1 MDFTINF
8 DRMPD
13 YVLIQTEGVVE
24 VAEFNRLMAE
34 LTSSPRWVKG
44 TPQIVDHRKLDMDR
58 LRSEDMQRI
67 RLIVESYR
75 DRLGEGK
82 AAFVVGS
89 RAVYGFARMYE
100 LVGGRE
106 IHGDLAVVDTIED
119 AARWLGHTT
128 EEAP

>member
-24 VAEFNRLMAE
+24 VAGFDRLMAG
-34 LTSSPRWVKG
+34 LTFSPRWVKG
-44 TPQIVDHRKLDMDR
+44 TPQIVDHRKLDLDR

-67 RLIVESYR
+67 RIIVESYR

-82 AAFVVGS
+82 VAFVVGS

-100 LVGGRE
+100 LVGGGE
-106 IHGDLAVVDTIED
+106 IHGEVAVFETIED
-119 AARWLGHTT
+119 AARWLDRTT
-128 EEAP
+128 EEGP